1 MSDQK
6 GKKGR
11 KVSEQKGK
19 KGRKVSDQKG
29 QQVSEEDVRE
39 SAEKQFEYWLRLG
52 KPLWMMSQRYGLGIL
67 VVLPKEV
74 TETR

>member
-1 MSDQK
+1 M
-6 GKKGR
+6 
-11 KVSEQKGK
+11 
-19 KGRKVSDQKG
+19 SDQKG

-74 TETR
+74 TEIR